1 MSYQSSFSAA
11 QIVLYSPILKE
22 SPAVRTSYIAYL
34 KKMTK
39 RARFDRKKYVQAEL
53 AFYRQHLC
61 KDLMHPERCRSL
73 PPHISALIPLDLAC
87 LLGFQSHYLDFS
99 NQVRTLAD
107 KFDRDFDASRGRSSY
122 FMLALQAATSGNPAL
137 WAKVL
142 SGIDKLNTD
151 YLNFFLLVRRNAEFV
166 NRDPLRV
173 LVTATMSAGK
183 STLINGLVGKK
194 VNLTRNLV
202 CTSKTHIILSKPYED
217 GYTTEYD
224 KDIVFDADSN
234 TLLTDNDENPSNR
247 ITVSTCFQSG
257 LKGERLL
264 LMDTPGINSSENE
277 AHSQIT
283 QQVVQKG
290 QYDVILYVLN
300 ATQLRTMDD
309 EVHLKFIANHSGDK
323 PVFFVLNKTDQLLA
337 EEDDLI
343 GLVQRQQLY
352 LESLG
357 FSEPMIFPISAKAV
371 SLAQKALREPLGRI
385 ERREFEN
392 LSDAFNQMNFCAWY
406 EKLLQGNIYI
416 PWDSSEAKNLLRNC
430 GFAYLEKFLAELSR
444 NYAGS
449 K

>member
-1 MSYQSSFSAA
+1 MSYQNSFSAA
-11 QIVLYSPILKE
+11 QIIFHSPVLKE
-22 SPAVRTSYIAYL
+22 SLGIRINYVSYLENMIKL
-34 KKMTK
+34 VQWGQE
-39 RARFDRKKYVQAEL
+39 KYVQAEL
-53 AFYRQHLC
+53 AFYRQRLC
-61 KDLMHPERCRSL
+61 KSLSDIGQERYL
-73 PPHISALIPLDLAC
+73 PPHISNFIPFDLASV
-87 LLGFQSHYLDFS
+87 LGFHPQYPGFQDK
-99 NQVRTLAD
+99 VKVLAD
-107 KFDRDFDASRGRSSY
+107 QCARDFGAAEGWSSY
-122 FMLALQAATSGNPAL
+122 FTLALRAATSGDPAL
-137 WAKVL
+137 WAKILCGADRL
-142 SGIDKLNTD
+142 SAD
-151 YLNFFLLVRRNAEFV
+151 YLQFFLLVRDNAEFV
-166 NRDPLRV
+166 NRAPLRI

-194 VNLTRNLV
+194 VNLTRNLA

-217 GYTTEYD
+217 GCTTEYD

-234 TLLTDNDENPSNR
+234 TLLTDNDENTSNR

-257 LKGERLL
+257 LKGERLV

-277 AHSQIT
+277 THSQIT
-283 QQVVQKG
+283 QQVVQEG
-290 QYDVILYVLN
+290 QYDVIFYVLN

-309 EVHLKFIANHSGDK
+309 EVHLKFIAQHSGGK

-343 GLVQRQQLY
+343 GLVQRQQSY

-392 LSDAFNQMNFCAWY
+392 LSDAFTQMNFCAWY

-416 PWDSSEAKNLLRNC
+416 PWNSSEAKNLLRNC
-430 GFAYLEKFLAELSR
+430 GFAYLEKFLAELSQ
-444 NYAGS
+444 NHAGS